1 MPLSSYWTV
10 TVISQIII
18 ITLIITIIILSL
30 KEISHIKI
38 IIAFIRDIGQ
48 LEIGLISKVTFVLS
62 FEIFCRLNSS
72 RFSDTKRIGGTS
84 DQIWSKTRDKFEKM
98 STLIDYL
105 NLTVENWTDLLSFLL
120 LKAKCLS
127 SL

>member
-30 KEISHIKI
+30 EEISHIKI

-84 DQIWSKTRDKFEKM
+84 DQI
-98 STLIDYL
+98 
-105 NLTVENWTDLLSFLL
+105 
-120 LKAKCLS
+120 
-127 SL
+127 